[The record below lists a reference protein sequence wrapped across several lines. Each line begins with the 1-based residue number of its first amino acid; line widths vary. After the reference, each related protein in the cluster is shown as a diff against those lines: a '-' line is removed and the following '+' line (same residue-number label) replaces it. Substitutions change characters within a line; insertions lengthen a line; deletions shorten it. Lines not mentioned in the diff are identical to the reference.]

1 MNNTSSRILRPD
13 ELGAVTNVWWR
24 EATAPLP
31 HAASANNSSVTAVA
45 AEGPGLAGE
54 PGPQTEHATMEA
66 YQRGFTEGRGVG
78 HQQAM
83 GEAQPVIDR
92 MTRSLAELSSLRG
105 RIRKEAEAD
114 LVKLAIAVAR
124 RVLHRELTLDSE
136 SISGIIRV
144 ALEKLESRD
153 MCRVRVHP
161 DQASTVRTA
170 LGRFGDG
177 QNMELVADPSL
188 QNGDV
193 LFETPQGTLDASI
206 EVQLAEIERGFAD
219 RLKR

>member
-1 MNNTSSRILRPD
+1 MTNTSSRILRPD
-13 ELGAVTNVWWR
+13 ELSSVTSVWWR
-24 EATAPLP
+24 EATAPP
-31 HAASANNSSVTAVA
+31 PQAASANNSKSSEHPETAEESSADREQA
-45 AEGPGLAGE
+45 AK
-54 PGPQTEHATMEA
+54 EA

-83 GEAQPVIDR
+83 GELQPVIDR
-92 MTRSLAELSSLRG
+92 MTRSLAELSTLRG
-105 RIRKEAEAD
+105 RIRKDAEAD
-114 LVKLAIAVAR
+114 LVKLSIAVAR

-144 ALEKLESRD
+144 ALEKLESRE

-161 DQASTVRTA
+161 DQEGAVRSA
-170 LGRFGDG
+170 LGKFGDG
-177 QNMELVADPSL
+177 QNVELLADGSL
-188 QNGDV
+188 QSGDV

-206 EVQLAEIERGFAD
+206 EVQLREIERGFAD